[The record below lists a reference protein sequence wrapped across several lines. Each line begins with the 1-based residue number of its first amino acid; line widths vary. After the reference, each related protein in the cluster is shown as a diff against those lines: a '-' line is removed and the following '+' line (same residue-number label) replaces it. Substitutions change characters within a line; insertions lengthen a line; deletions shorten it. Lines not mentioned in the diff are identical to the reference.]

1 MIESREITQGE
12 RNEREAHRKKASDLV
27 FAVIIRSL
35 STGRNEDRRGGKDQG
50 FSN

>member
-1 MIESREITQGE
+1 MR
-12 RNEREAHRKKASDLV
+12 ERERSTQKKASDLV